1 MRGLLSILACAF
13 VLPLAACGDDG
24 PTDPTIEAS
33 GTYQLATVNGQNL
46 PVTIQQSGADFIEVL
61 DGTIELRSDNTF
73 SDSTTFRTSEGGEE
87 TIEVEVLSGTYAQ
100 SRNTLTFSPETGGAY
115 ALSVSEDALTQTVG
129 QFVLVY
135 RK

>member
-1 MRGLLSILACAF
+1 MRRLLSILAGAL

-24 PTDPTIEAS
+24 PTEPTIEAS
-33 GTYQLATVNGQNL
+33 GTYQLATVNGQDL
-46 PVTIQQSGADFIEVL
+46 PVTIQQAGADFIEVL
-61 DGTIELRSDNTF
+61 DGTIALRSDNTF
-73 SDSTTFRTSEGGEE
+73 SDSTTFRVSEAGEE
-87 TIEVEVLSGTYAQ
+87 TTEVEVLSGSYAQ
-100 SRNTLTFSPETGGAY
+100 SRNVLTLSPEAGGSY